1 MLSSSAAGGGRL
13 SAKGEFDGADV
24 GRGRIH
30 GQMDLAPLASALRSV
45 LANLP
50 FAIAEELNAS
60 AVDQQVERTVGT
72 AIRDLDGQRLLTT
85 EQGRKIGRAWG
96 RERGCQYV

>member
-1 MLSSSAAGGGRL
+1 
-13 SAKGEFDGADV
+13 
-24 GRGRIH
+24 
-30 GQMDLAPLASALRSV
+30 MDLAPLASALRPV

-85 EQGRKIGRAWG
+85 AQGRIIWHGPINRAQPSATCWPPCL
-96 RERGCQYV
+96 RSAARDRKSTRMNSSHQCATRMP